1 MKKISIW
8 AKHHVLLTRIIICII
23 HLLLICIA
31 FFLSENVQ
39 FNFSDATLILIA
51 LIIVGASLLYP
62 VAKKISY
69 VFQKIIL
76 FITSTCFFLITC
88 FFIQQNFSLPFSQP
102 SLSAVVVL
110 KDSSNKQSAAQIIQ
124 SLQYR
129 DKKTLT
135 RSEKRVIKKELRKE
149 IKAYKKMPKPHRPTA
164 QDALLIFLIV
174 LSGIGLLFG
183 LAILVCGVSC
193 GGVPALAIVLTLFGM
208 GGIGVALYFI
218 IRKLHKN
225 IQQESKQSTENNLD
239 NSENINAA
247 FAI

>member
-23 HLLLICIA
+23 HLLLILIA
-31 FFLSENVQ
+31 FYLSDNIQ
-39 FNFSDATLILIA
+39 FNFSNSTLILIG
-51 LIIVGASLLYP
+51 LIITGALLLYP
-62 VAKKISY
+62 FAKRISY
-69 VFQKIIL
+69 AFQKIIL

-88 FFIQQNFSLPFSQP
+88 FCIQQNFNLPFSQQ

-110 KDSSNKQSAAQIIQ
+110 KDSSNKQTAAQIMQ

-135 RSEKRVIKKELRKE
+135 KSEKRILKKELRKE
-149 IKAYKKMPKPHRPTA
+149 IKAYKKLPKANRPTA

-174 LSGIGLLFG
+174 LSAIGLLFG
-183 LAILVCGVSC
+183 LSILVCGISC
-193 GGVPALAIVLTLFGM
+193 GGVPALAIIATLFGM

-218 IRKLHKN
+218 IRKLHRN
-225 IQQESKQSTENNLD
+225 IEKERKQSGANSLN